1 MEILV
6 INSGENINAGRWVAD
21 CLSGK
26 DIVVSVVHRNELV
39 KDFEAG
45 GFDRVYLSG
54 SERSVF
60 EEADWISAQL
70 DFIRGCVDRLTP
82 IMGVC
87 FGHQMIVRALYG
99 KNALKRRVVPEV
111 GWPDVRFAD
120 HWLFEGFS
128 SPLPAFNFHFDE
140 VVSGRIDDFEIIAE
154 SDACPVHAV
163 VHKEAPVV
171 GVQFHPEIKP
181 ADGTKE
187 IRERAT
193 ILELYGLDTG
203 NILSGTPEA
212 RKTYLP
218 QVIANFA
225 RHSF

>member
-6 INSGENINAGRWVAD
+6 INSGENIDAGRWVAD
-21 CLSGK
+21 CLSAN
-26 DIVVSVVHRNELV
+26 DIIVRIIHRSELV
-39 KDFEAG
+39 SGFKTG

-70 DFIRGCVDRLTP
+70 DFIRGCIDRSTP
-82 IMGVC
+82 IMGIC

-99 KNALKRRVVPEV
+99 KDALKRREVPEV
-111 GWPDVRFAD
+111 GWPDIRFGD
-120 HWLFEGFS
+120 HWLFTGFS

-140 VVSGRIDDFEIIAE
+140 VVDGRIDDFSIIAG
-154 SDACPVHAV
+154 SDACPVHAI
-163 VHKEAPVV
+163 VHKEVPVV

-181 ADGTKE
+181 ADGIKE
-187 IRERAT
+187 IWDRAT
-193 ILELYGLDTG
+193 LLTQYGLDGG

-218 QVIANFA
+218 RVIENFA